1 MNGVF
6 WLKRRVNENMEK
18 GEISFKVVNGKI
30 PKIEAR
36 RQSRYEQVIK
46 GLMENPNKVVQ
57 VWGASASGLRNA
69 IKRKFPNGESAKFV
83 VAERKRR
90 LFAMYKPN

>member
-1 MNGVF
+1 
-6 WLKRRVNENMEK
+6 MEK
-18 GEISFKVVNGKI
+18 GEITFKVVNGKI

-46 GLMENPNKVVQ
+46 ALLENPDKVIQ

-69 IKRKFPNGESAKFV
+69 IKRKFNGEQSNKFI

-90 LFAMYKPN
+90 LYAVYKPN

>member
-1 MNGVF
+1 MAF

-46 GLMENPNKVVQ
+46 GLMENPNKVIQ

-69 IKRKFPNGESAKFV
+69 IKRKFPNGESAKFI